1 MEIERI
7 NENTVK
13 FFISYVDIEDRGFQR
28 EEIWYNRE
36 RSEQLFWQM
45 MDEVNY
51 QEDFHV
57 DGPLWIQVHALEK
70 GLEIVVTKAQLSKN
84 GDNLEF
90 PIDEDGSTI
99 DIPVDEKVESFLEEK
114 FGRSDN
120 GDNDDADNDF
130 VEENLW
136 IIAGFKDFEDVIQ
149 LSHHFHNDTG
159 SEEETLY
166 YYNGKYY
173 LYMEFSQ
180 DVLDEHTQEDIISRV
195 FEYGD
200 DSNITI
206 HVLEEYGKK
215 IFDTTT
221 FADIRLHFP
230 VNP

>member
-99 DIPVDEKVESFLEEK
+99 DIPVDEKVESFLEER
-114 FGRSDN
+114 FGK
-120 GDNDDADNDF
+120 GEGNDQEEGF
-130 VEENLW
+130 MEENLW
-136 IIAGFKDFEDVIQ
+136 IIAKFDDFEDVIQ
-149 LSHHFHNDTG
+149 LSHHFQEDTN

-166 YYNGKYY
+166 YYDGKYY

-180 DVLDEHTQEDIISRV
+180 DVLDENTQEDIIARV
-195 FEYGD
+195 FEFGD
-200 DSNITI
+200 DSNLTI

-215 IFDTTT
+215 IFETTT
-221 FADIRLHFP
+221 FADVREHFP
-230 VNP
+230 ASI

>member
-13 FFISYVDIEDRGFQR
+13 FFISYVDIEDRGFER
-28 EEIWYNRE
+28 DEIWYNRE

-99 DIPVDEKVESFLEEK
+99 DIPVDEKVESFLEDK
-114 FGRSDN
+114 FGKSEN
-120 GDNDDADNDF
+120 ENNELEENLI
-130 VEENLW
+130 EENLW
-136 IIAGFKDFEDVIQ
+136 IIASFNDFEDVIQ
-149 LSHHFHNDTG
+149 LSHHFQNDTG

-166 YYNGKYY
+166 FYNGKYY

-180 DVLDEHTQEDIISRV
+180 DVLDENTQEDIISRV

-206 HVLEEYGKK
+206 HMLDEYGKK
-215 IFDTTT
+215 IIDTNT
-221 FADIRLHFP
+221 FTDIRTHFP
-230 VNP
+230 ANI

>member
-13 FFISYVDIEDRGFQR
+13 FFISYVDIEDRGFER

-90 PIDEDGSTI
+90 PIDEEGSTI

-114 FGRSDN
+114 FGNSSDT
-120 GDNDDADNDF
+120 DEDF
-130 VEENLW
+130 IEENLW
-136 IIAGFKDFEDVIQ
+136 IIASFNDFEDVIQ
-149 LSHHFHNDTG
+149 LSHHFQDDTG
-159 SEEETLY
+159 SVEETLY
-166 YYNGKYY
+166 YYNEKYY

-180 DVLDEHTQEDIISRV
+180 ETLDEHTQEDIISRV
-195 FEYGD
+195 FEFGN

-215 IFDTTT
+215 IFDSNT
-221 FADIRLHFP
+221 FADIRKHFSQTI
-230 VNP
+230 

>member
-13 FFISYVDIEDRGFQR
+13 FFISYVDIEDRGFHR

-114 FGRSDN
+114 FGKSE
-120 GDNDDADNDF
+120 NDELADDF

-136 IIAGFKDFEDVIQ
+136 IIAGFNDFEDVIQ
-149 LSHHFHNDTG
+149 LSHHFQNDTG

-180 DVLDEHTQEDIISRV
+180 DVLDEQTQEDIISRV

-215 IFDTTT
+215 IFEMNT
-221 FADIRLHFP
+221 FADIRAHFP
-230 VNP
+230 ANI

>member
-7 NENTVK
+7 NDNTVK

-28 EEIWYNRE
+28 DEIWYNRE

-51 QEDFHV
+51 QEEFHV

-99 DIPVDEKVESFLEEK
+99 DIPVDEKVDSFLEEK
-114 FGRSDN
+114 FGKSENTDI
-120 GDNDDADNDF
+120 GEDF
-130 VEENLW
+130 IEESLW
-136 IIAGFKDFEDVIQ
+136 IIAGFNDFEDVIQ
-149 LSHHFHNDTG
+149 LSHHFQEDTG

-166 YYNGKYY
+166 FYNGKYY

-180 DVLDEHTQEDIISRV
+180 DVLDENAQEDIISRI

-215 IFDTTT
+215 IIDMTT
-221 FADIRLHFP
+221 FEEVRTHFP
-230 VNP
+230 ANV